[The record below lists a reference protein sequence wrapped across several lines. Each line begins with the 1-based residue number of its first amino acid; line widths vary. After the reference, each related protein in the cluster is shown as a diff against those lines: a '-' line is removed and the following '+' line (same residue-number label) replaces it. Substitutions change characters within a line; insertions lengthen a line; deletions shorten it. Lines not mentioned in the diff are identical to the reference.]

1 MHSINHTKLYV
12 VADLARGLLTRAGV
26 PFEECDL
33 DAFLPDDLGG
43 QGSWPV
49 YPEIAQHYG
58 IPGSALFFK
67 AETRRSGPARTMSR
81 AEFVAASYANY
92 DRRARH
98 LLVSQRVQGWR
109 DDAPTVEFL
118 REAAGRGDTPLRS
131 TAQVPAL
138 KAGSFAGHAS

>member
-58 IPGSALFFK
+58 VPGSALFFK

-92 DRRARH
+92 DRRERK
-98 LLVSQRVQGWR
+98 LLISQRVQGWLN
-109 DDAPTVEFL
+109 DPPTVDFL
-118 REAAGRGDTPLRS
+118 REAAGRGD
-131 TAQVPAL
+131 APARL
-138 KAGSFAGHAS
+138 ASRAPAVNAGSLAGHAS